1 MAGEN
6 IYNLDQKFFAEH
18 KELPV
23 QPSLFHMVAPF
34 FDGDDHNSSLQI
46 DGIFYRNLEEDGRE
60 L

>member
-6 IYNLDQKFFAEH
+6 IYNSDQKFFAELNFRSNLH
-18 KELPV
+18 F
-23 QPSLFHMVAPF
+23 FHMVAPF